1 MPEHQPDR
9 RNKGAATR
17 DRILVEARRTLIN
30 DGYDAFVLRTVAERL
45 DMKLGN
51 LQYYFRT
58 RDDLLLEVIRREALS
73 DLESMRVIVEQEQ
86 PPLDALRQLVH
97 ALVGKWRAD
106 SGVVFTTLAFLSLH
120 REPFRAVY
128 RDVYSA
134 FYDELERAIECA
146 EPGHERIE
154 YQQRARLLTA
164 LIDGAAMQTQT
175 GPRGRFLESVLEAA
189 MRIAIAPWPTRP
201 SAVKLAATANCRH

>member
-1 MPEHQPDR
+1 MPEHPDR

-58 RDDLLLEVIRREALS
+58 RDDLLLEVIRREARS
-73 DLESMRVIVEQEQ
+73 DLESIRFILEQEQ

-97 ALVGKWRAD
+97 SLVGKWRAE

-128 RDVYSA
+128 RDVYAA
-134 FYDELERAIECA
+134 FYNELERAIECA
-146 EPGHERIE
+146 EPGHARTE
-154 YQQRARLLTA
+154 YRQRARLLTA

-175 GPRGRFLESVLEAA
+175 GPRAGFLESVLEAA

-201 SAVKLAATANCRH
+201 SVV